1 MMSDISNARR
11 ELLARILD
19 GEGKAPSSQRRAAF
33 DNSSTSMTEP
43 LRLLVEKVASG
54 AHAVTDA
61 DVARAV
67 ATGLSEDEVFE
78 LVVCAAVGE
87 AERQYGAA
95 RAALEAALGG
105 G

>member
-1 MMSDISNARR
+1 MSDISNGRR
-11 ELLARILD
+11 ALLARILD
-19 GEGKAPSSQRRAAF
+19 GEGKAASSQRRAAF

-43 LRLLVEKVASG
+43 LRSLIDKVASG

-61 DVARAV
+61 DVAGAV
-67 ATGLSEDEVFE
+67 ATGWSEDEVFE

-87 AERQYGAA
+87 AERQYEAA
-95 RAALEAALGG
+95 QAALEAALGG

>member
-1 MMSDISNARR
+1 MSNISNARR
-11 ELLARILD
+11 ALLARILD
-19 GEGKAPSSQRRAAF
+19 GDGRAPSSQRRAAF
-33 DNSSTSMTEP
+33 DNSSSSMTEP
-43 LRLLVEKVASG
+43 LRTLIHKVASG

-61 DVARAV
+61 DVAGAV

-87 AERQYGAA
+87 AERQYDAA
-95 RAALEAALGG
+95 RAALEAAFGG